1 MVHNFWESPVL
12 LSLFGRTSLYSM
24 ALHGVADEANVAWS
38 LARLT
43 PLKIRSPPRPVIRDN
58 RVIPLRKGRLLL
70 YQLCLPRTQCY
81 VQLVNSCNF
90 QCLSSAVR

>member
-1 MVHNFWESPVL
+1 MHNFLESPVL
-12 LSLFGRTSLYSM
+12 LSLSGRPSLYSM
-24 ALHGVADEANVAWS
+24 ALHGVADEANWAWS

-43 PLKIRSPPRPVIRDN
+43 PSKVQSPPRPVIRGN

-70 YQLCLPRTQCY
+70 YQLCLPRNQCY
-81 VQLVNSCNF
+81 VRLVTSCNF